1 MGRIIYYKIKNS
13 KSTKIKKP
21 KSINKFLDKG
31 YTITKVTSNKNETKI
46 KIKSYS
52 PMTRSQA
59 YKKSLKHKL
68 MKR

>member
-1 MGRIIYYKIKNS
+1 MVRTIYYKIKNL
-13 KSTKIKKP
+13 KSTKIRKP

-31 YTITKVTSNKNETKI
+31 YTITKVTEKDNKTT
-46 KIKSYS
+46 IKSYS